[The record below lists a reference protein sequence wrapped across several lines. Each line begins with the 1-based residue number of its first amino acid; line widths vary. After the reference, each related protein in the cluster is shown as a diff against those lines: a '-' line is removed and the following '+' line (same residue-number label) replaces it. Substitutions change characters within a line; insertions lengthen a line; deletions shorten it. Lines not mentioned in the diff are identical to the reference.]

1 LTGLFANAQSWVA
14 QATNLPLSWGVDE
27 ISIVDA
33 NTVWMTA
40 YDGSGAGT
48 YPKDFTRTTDGGNT
62 WVAMTAEE
70 IPNSALLSDIA
81 AIDANT
87 AYMVTAPA
95 SGGASSNGI
104 WKTTDGGNT
113 WTKYSGTTIFSN
125 SLSFANHIYFW
136 DANNGYSGGDPVA
149 GKFEMYRTTD
159 GGVTWTAIT
168 TAPAPLNADEFTY
181 VAMKDVVGDN
191 IWLGTSIGRIL
202 HSTDRGTTWNVYTSP
217 ASDFGGVVTEGSS
230 ADFAFANENEGLL
243 ITDDSGSAFLFETL
257 DGGENWEALF
267 PEGVWYPGD
276 IAHVPGTAST
286 YVSTGIATGNTGS
299 SYSTDGGHTWVTI
312 DADPGE
318 EGGQRGKVK
327 FLNGTTGWCG
337 FFSDG
342 PSGGAGVF
350 KFNGDIGDMA
360 VSDVNAKTNLQV

>member
-1 LTGLFANAQSWVA
+1 
-14 QATNLPLSWGVDE
+14 
-27 ISIVDA
+27 
-33 NTVWMTA
+33 
-40 YDGSGAGT
+40 
-48 YPKDFTRTTDGGNT
+48 
-62 WVAMTAEE
+62 
-70 IPNSALLSDIA
+70 
-81 AIDANT
+81 
-87 AYMVTAPA
+87 
-95 SGGASSNGI
+95 
-104 WKTTDGGNT
+104 
-113 WTKYSGTTIFSN
+113 
-125 SLSFANHIYFW
+125 
-136 DANNGYSGGDPVA
+136 
-149 GKFEMYRTTD
+149 
-159 GGVTWTAIT
+159 
-168 TAPAPLNADEFTY
+168 
-181 VAMKDVVGDN
+181 
-191 IWLGTSIGRIL
+191 
-202 HSTDRGTTWNVYTSP
+202 
-217 ASDFGGVVTEGSS
+217 
-230 ADFAFANENEGLL
+230 
-243 ITDDSGSAFLFETL
+243 SAFLFETL

-360 VSDVNAKTNLQV
+360 VSDVNAKTNLQVYPNPASSEVNFASKKDIVMVSFMDMTGKVVSPAKATKVNVSSHPAGVYVAQVK